1 MQRFLALALS
11 TLLLVI
17 AAPAA
22 VVAAPDQAPRLSNP
36 ARAPILGATL
46 AGTRIVA
53 VGDYGTVILSD
64 DGRTFRQSPVP
75 TRAPLTSV
83 FFLDA
88 KRGWA
93 AGHDGTIIGTDDGGE
108 TWRLLREERGKERAL
123 LSIWFEDASHG
134 LAVGQFGL
142 ALATTD
148 GGVTWQERR
157 LLEGEAGEMHLLHL
171 FRGPARL
178 LLIAAEAGN
187 VLRSEDAGATWQAI
201 ATGNKGSFWT
211 GVALADG
218 GLLVAGLRGHVFRS
232 QDQGRSWQ
240 KVPSGTQQSLT
251 TAWQAPDGTVR
262 LLGLSGITLTSH
274 DQGQS
279 FTASTRPDRTNF
291 TSGVVAPGGEVQFS
305 ILGVVERR

>member
-75 TRAPLTSV
+75 TRTPLTSV

-93 AGHDGTIIGTDDGGE
+93 AGHDGTIIDTDDGGE

-148 GGVTWQERR
+148 GGVTWQERH

-211 GVALADG
+211 GIALADG

-232 QDQGRSWQ
+232 RPRPLVAESAERHSAVANHRVAGAGWHRSPAGPVRHHADQPRPGAKFHR
-240 KVPSGTQQSLT
+240 
-251 TAWQAPDGTVR
+251 
-262 LLGLSGITLTSH
+262 I
-274 DQGQS
+274 DQ
-279 FTASTRPDRTNF
+279 TRPR
-291 TSGVVAPGGEVQFS
+291 QFHQRC
-305 ILGVVERR
+305 RRA